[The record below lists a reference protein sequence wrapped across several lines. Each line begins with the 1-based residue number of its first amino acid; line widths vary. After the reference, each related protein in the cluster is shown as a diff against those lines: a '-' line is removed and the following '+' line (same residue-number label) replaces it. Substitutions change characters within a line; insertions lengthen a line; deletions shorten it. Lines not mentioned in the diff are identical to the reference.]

1 MKYEQPVCLIYV
13 CISFFFFFSVNIQRH
28 WALTCFFFIVFIFI
42 LYDIKYTSACTL
54 VHFNYILNTSIFK
67 SWTAMEGCVYVHA
80 YVYV

>member
-1 MKYEQPVCLIYV
+1 MAEQLKWNMSSPFVWYMCVYR
-13 CISFFFFFSVNIQRH
+13 FFF
-28 WALTCFFFIVFIFI
+28 CFLVFIFI